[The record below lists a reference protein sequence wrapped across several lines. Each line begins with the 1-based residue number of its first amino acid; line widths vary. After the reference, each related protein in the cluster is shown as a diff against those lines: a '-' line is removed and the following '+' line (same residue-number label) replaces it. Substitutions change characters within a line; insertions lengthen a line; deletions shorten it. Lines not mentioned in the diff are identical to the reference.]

1 MKIHGHE
8 NALVSIP
15 QPLPPTLLITG
26 PVGVGKRTIASRIA
40 DAVSDSDQDLQI
52 LESPT
57 VIEARQV
64 AAHHRSASIGRL
76 RVSRID
82 LTSTSP
88 AAQQALLKVLEDT
101 GPSSRFILHSNSPVL
116 PTVTSRCFQVRLG
129 SLSTS
134 DLAAVLE
141 DRGLN
146 GDTAVLAQA
155 GGSAA
160 KAIELAT
167 MSASPARQQAVRLLT
182 VITEDSPGLDR
193 VLTDITSGA
202 TTPVVVSMMVAALQ
216 TSFTEPAHVL
226 GSLPFSDRM
235 RAIDVLSS
243 KAHSTLRLVSATQT
257 LVTSVRQ
264 AQHTSQYAVA

>member
-1 MKIHGHE
+1 MKIHGHLD
-8 NALVSIP
+8 ALISIP
-15 QPLPPTLLITG
+15 RPLPPTLLITG
-26 PVGVGKRTIASRIA
+26 PAGVGKRTIASQIA

-57 VIEARQV
+57 VAEARQV
-64 AAHHRSASIGRL
+64 TVHHRAASVGRL

-82 LTSTSP
+82 LTSTSA

-101 GPSSRFILHSNSPVL
+101 GPGSRFILHSNSPVL

-146 GDTAVLAQA
+146 GDTVVLEQA

-167 MSASPARQQAVRLLT
+167 MSASPARQNTVRLLSA
-182 VITEDSPGLDR
+182 IAEDSPGLDR
-193 VLTDITSGA
+193 VLMDITSGA
-202 TTPVVVSMMVAALQ
+202 TTPIVVAMMVTALQ

-235 RAIDVLSS
+235 RAIDMLGS
-243 KAHSTLRLVSATQT
+243 KAHPSLRLISATQA
-257 LVTSVRQ
+257 LVSSVRQ
-264 AQHTSQYAVA
+264 AQHSQYAVA